1 MSMGP
6 MSMGPMSAGPMNT
19 LPMNPAERLVSEL
32 MLVSVLVA
40 GEGAEAL
47 AAALADAGTAAEAW
61 QPGQAAEGFDLAIL
75 LAAPGSAHR
84 AETRLLLDALARASD
99 RLLFAPT
106 PLGQAASHDSP
117 ALPELPSW
125 FELFAE
131 LGYQPVVEFDAAFV
145 SAGAFLVDRAAT
157 AAEGD
162 LAAFTDRIQ
171 LGADAAGAQREA
183 VAEAERSVRTEL
195 QTARAALA
203 EREAE
208 LAHTREALS
217 RAQSELAEAA
227 TRAANLAEAAQA
239 AETAARDAEGRN
251 TGWDGLRDWVRLEVA
266 DPARNG
272 LAALLRDLPRLNA
285 LRPPDLPGIAAPAAP
300 RRSWLGRRRPALS
313 AAVLDE
319 AALVRSSPLFDAA
332 WYVAANPDVCDGAA
346 LDPALHYLLVGGPR
360 GADPGPWFDTAAYLA
375 EYPGAAGGC
384 ALVDAIR
391 RGVAE
396 PQQG

>member
-1 MSMGP
+1 MNPGP
-6 MSMGPMSAGPMNT
+6 INPGPT
-19 LPMNPAERLVSEL
+19 NPAERLIGDL

-47 AAALADAGTAAEAW
+47 AAALADAGAAADAW

-75 LAAPGSAHR
+75 LAAPGSAHH
-84 AETRLLLDALARASD
+84 AETRLLLDALAPASD

-106 PLGQAASHDSP
+106 PLGQAASHASP

-131 LGYQPVVEFDAAFV
+131 LGYQPVVEFDASFV

-171 LGADAAGAQREA
+171 LGADAASAQREA
-183 VAEAERSVRTEL
+183 AAEAERSVRTDL
-195 QTARAALA
+195 QAVRAALSA
-203 EREAE
+203 REAE
-208 LAHTREALS
+208 LSESRAALS
-217 RAQSELAEAA
+217 RMQSELADLT
-227 TRAANLAEAAQA
+227 TRAARLAEAAQA
-239 AETAARDAEGRN
+239 AEAASREAEGRN
-251 TGWDGLRDWVRLEVA
+251 AGWDGLRDWVRLEVA
-266 DPARNG
+266 DPGRNG

-285 LRPPDLPGIAAPAAP
+285 LRAPDLPEVAAPAAA
-300 RRSWLGRRRPALS
+300 RRSWLGRLSRRRPSAGS
-313 AAVLDE
+313 AALDE
-319 AALVRSSPLFDAA
+319 AALIRNSPLFDAA
-332 WYVAANPDVCDGAA
+332 WYIAANPGVSEGAA
-346 LDPALHYLLVGGPR
+346 LDPALHYVLVGGPS
-360 GADPGPWFDTAAYLA
+360 GSDPGPWFDTAAYLA
-375 EYPGAAGGC
+375 EYPAAVGRC